1 MSTESEKSTEAEKPE
16 TSAPAETPVKPVN
29 KDVLKPMARR
39 LKKEWQSLGMKKVAA
54 SGQEHGISL
63 KSRFTTENGKI
74 AVVTALLTPGV
85 MENNVSLMVDVM
97 LPEGP
102 RLEPCLTALSAFMQ
116 QATAQFSPVSVLADV
131 KTNRI
136 VLRQSQ
142 LTAVDYPIV
151 LAPFLNSARAL
162 VPLLQDTLVRLCA
175 RNPSP
180 DKARKMAD
188 ELSSRFYGAVAQ

>member
-1 MSTESEKSTEAEKPE
+1 MSTEPI
-16 TSAPAETPVKPVN
+16 N
-29 KDVLKPMARR
+29 KDVIKPLARR
-39 LKKEWQSLGMKKVAA
+39 LKKEWQAMGMKKVAA

-63 KSRFTTENGKI
+63 KSRFSTEDGKM
-74 AVVTALLTPGV
+74 VVITALLTPGV
-85 MENNVSLMVDVM
+85 INNNNASLMVDVV

-131 KTNRI
+131 KNNRV

-142 LTAVDYPIV
+142 LTAVDYPV
-151 LAPFLNSARAL
+151 SLAPFLNSARAL
-162 VPLLQDTLVRLCA
+162 VPLLRDALVRLCA

-180 DKARKMAD
+180 DKARQMAD
-188 ELSSRFYGAVAQ
+188 ELSSRFYGAIAE